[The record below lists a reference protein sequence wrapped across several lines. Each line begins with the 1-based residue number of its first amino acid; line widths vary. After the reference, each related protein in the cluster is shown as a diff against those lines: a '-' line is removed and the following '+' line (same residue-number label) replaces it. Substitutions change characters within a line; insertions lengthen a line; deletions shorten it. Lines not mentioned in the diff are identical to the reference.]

1 MVKRIG
7 GYIVRSELG
16 RGGMAT
22 VYLAE
27 EALSRRLVALKVL
40 HYELGRSEDARRR
53 FISEMQ
59 ILTTLEHPNLVRCYY
74 CDDVE
79 GQLIMALEYVR
90 GRTLRAV
97 LSESTCLPAS
107 EVCRVGIGV
116 LAALEAAHSNG
127 PPIVHRDLKPE
138 NILIGDD
145 GVIKVADFGIAKM
158 LGTGSVTTT
167 PHGTL
172 QYMSPE
178 QFEGLPV
185 TTSTDLYSLGV
196 VLYELLT
203 GQRPF
208 GGSSPLD
215 IIRAHHSQQ
224 PPPIPEPI
232 AARTP
237 PQLMRLVF
245 QLLQKDPS
253 RRPPSARVAH
263 ARLVAIVQPPP
274 VSYAPHV
281 APTTS
286 APGVQP
292 QPPSAPRIPLDTVDL
307 IERFEESRPGGA
319 RQSRLGLGLALG
331 AVSVLVLGVVV
342 VLVAWGGGES
352 QAAPAASAQAALE
365 GPGGEA
371 DVPGAAGASVSRAK
385 PLPPPP
391 RSPRHLVSAFLDA
404 RDPGGPVPV
413 HPELESTDF
422 TIRVM
427 VRRDL
432 AEARQG
438 ARIVADSLIGG
449 RRPRVQIIRRPRQGI
464 FEHWVLVGRYGSSR
478 AANADRVEA
487 RTILDQGAIVTDL
500 STKCLSL
507 GPVEGDVRECFVP

>member
-97 LSESTCLPAS
+97 LNESTRLPAS
-107 EVCRVGIGV
+107 EVCRVGLGV
-116 LAALEAAHSNG
+116 LAALDAAHSNG

-178 QFEGLPV
+178 QFEGLPI

-208 GGSSPLD
+208 GGNSPLD

-224 PPPIPEPI
+224 PPPIPEAI
-232 AARTP
+232 AAQTP
-237 PQLMRLVF
+237 PQLLRLVF

-263 ARLVAIVQPPP
+263 SQLVVIAQPLA
-274 VSYAPHV
+274 SYGPRV
-281 APTTS
+281 VPTTS
-286 APGVQP
+286 VPGGQP
-292 QPPSAPRIPLDTVDL
+292 PPPSAPRIPLDTVDL
-307 IERFEESRPGGA
+307 IERFEEPRPGGP
-319 RQSRLGLGLALG
+319 RPNHLGLGLALG
-331 AVSVLVLGVVV
+331 ALSVLVLGVVV
-342 VLVAWGGGES
+342 ALVAGGGDEPP
-352 QAAPAASAQAALE
+352 AAPAASVQAALE
-365 GPGGEA
+365 GSEGEA
-371 DVPGAAGASVSRAK
+371 DPPGAAEARDSSRAK

-391 RSPRHLVSAFLDA
+391 RSPRHLVTAFLEA

-449 RRPRVQIIRRPRQGI
+449 RPPRVQIIRRPRQGF

-478 AANADRVEA
+478 AANADRAEA
-487 RTILDQGAIVTDL
+487 RTILNQGAIVTDL